1 MQLVSAPYNIHDID
15 SQATQMFLHL
25 LFMKNCSWM
34 DVNIFLAEE
43 AVENGRHLIE
53 VFILPQGGGL
63 THLIAGDDAVH

>member
-1 MQLVSAPYNIHDID
+1 MHLVIAPYNIHDID

-43 AVENGRHLIE
+43 AVENGCHLIE
-53 VFILPQGGGL
+53 VFILSQGGGL
-63 THLIAGDDAVH
+63 AHLLAGDDAVN

>member
-1 MQLVSAPYNIHDID
+1 
-15 SQATQMFLHL
+15 MFLHL

-53 VFILPQGGGL
+53 VFILRLPQGGGL
-63 THLIAGDDAVH
+63 AHLAGDDAVH